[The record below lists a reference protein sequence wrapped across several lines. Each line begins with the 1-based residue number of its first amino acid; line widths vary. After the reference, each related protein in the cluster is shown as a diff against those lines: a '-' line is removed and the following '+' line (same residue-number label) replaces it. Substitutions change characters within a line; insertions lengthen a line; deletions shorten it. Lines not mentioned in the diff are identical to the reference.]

1 LLPSQGEGFTRGLY
15 DQTVEA
21 EGVNQ
26 MNLHLWFRL
35 KSHVQS
41 VYSFSANL
49 IARELVR
56 VAYQLNEWR
65 RTYWHRLYSFASYSK
80 SALWIIPL
88 IAIPIVL
95 VLSRVVLRIDPWLD
109 WKFFSLS
116 LAGAQT
122 LYQTVITL
130 TVSFIV
136 FTFSSL
142 LVAIQVASGQMTPR
156 VIATM
161 LLRDNTVRYTVGLF
175 VFSLLFANNALIRT
189 ETTVHQLV
197 TFITGFLALSC
208 IAAFL
213 FFIDYAARLLRPGSI
228 VAKVAETGIAVI
240 EAVYPFQDTSNGGS
254 IEEEPRLGP
263 PSRVIFHQGKS
274 GILLAVNLHDL
285 VSAARRSSGIVE
297 FVPRV
302 GDFVSTDDPL
312 FRLYGSGSFD
322 ERKLRGAVAVGPERT
337 MEQDPMF
344 AFRILLDIAL
354 KALSKAINDPTTA
367 ILSIDQLHRL
377 LRTVG
382 KRKLSSEQVL
392 DGEGQLRVIFRT
404 PNWEDYVRLTFTE
417 LRFNGAE
424 SIQVVRRL
432 RAMIE
437 DLVKTLPEHRHS
449 ALHKELALLDLAI
462 QKVYT
467 LQEDLVL
474 ARIPD
479 SQGLGGSARSKA

>member
-1 LLPSQGEGFTRGLY
+1 
-15 DQTVEA
+15 
-21 EGVNQ
+21 
-26 MNLHLWFRL
+26 M
-35 KSHVQS
+35 
-41 VYSFSANL
+41 
-49 IARELVR
+49 R
-56 VAYQLNEWR
+56 VAPQLNEWR
-65 RTYWHRLYSFASYSK
+65 KIYWHRFYSFVSYSR

-88 IAIPIVL
+88 IAIPL
-95 VLSRVVLRIDPWLD
+95 VLILARVALRIDVWLNWD
-109 WKFFSLS
+109 RLSLS
-116 LAGAQT
+116 PLNLEGAKA

-130 TVSFIV
+130 NVSFLV
-136 FTFSSL
+136 FTFGSL

-156 VIATM
+156 VIATT

-175 VFSLLFANNALIRT
+175 VFTLLFANNALMRT
-189 ETTVHQLV
+189 EATVHQLV
-197 TFITGFLALSC
+197 TVITGVLGLTSL
-208 IAAFL
+208 AAFL
-213 FFIDYAARLLRPGSI
+213 FFIDYAARLLRPGRI
-228 VAKVAETGIAVI
+228 LAKIADTGLAVI
-240 EAVYPFQDTSNGGS
+240 KAIYPLQNTCNEISL
-254 IEEEPRLGP
+254 EEGPGLGP
-263 PSRVIFHQGKS
+263 PSRTLSHQGQS
-274 GILLAVNLHDL
+274 ATVLAVNVAELITE
-285 VSAARRSSGIVE
+285 AQRSSGIVE
-297 FVPRV
+297 FVPQV
-302 GDFVSTDDPL
+302 GDFIATDDPL
-312 FRLYGSGSFD
+312 FHLYNSNSFD
-322 ERKLRGAVAVGPERT
+322 ESKLQGAVAVGPERT
-337 MEQDPMF
+337 LEQDPMF
-344 AFRILLDIAL
+344 AFRIVLDIAL

-479 SQGLGGSARSKA
+479 LQGLGGSARSKA